1 MSRQNFY
8 RRRRR
13 RQRQEVEAE
22 LVVALVRAERQIQP
36 RLGGRKVHHLVRS
49 ALGEAGVALGRDRFF
64 RVLRGAGLLVARK
77 PAAFPSTTDS
87 AHYLPVFKNLIK
99 DVVVSRPNE
108 VWVADLTYLRT
119 WAGFVYLSLVTDKYS
134 RKIVGYH
141 CGETLAAVG
150 CVAALELG
158 LAGLPAGR
166 QPIHHSDRGSQ
177 YCCHEYVERLA
188 AGGLAVSMTE
198 RQHCAENALA
208 ERVNGIL
215 KSEYG
220 LDQEFKSKEEARLAV
235 DQAINLYNTRRPHTA
250 LQFRTP
256 EMAHSL
262 AA

>member
-1 MSRQNFY
+1 MSRQNY
-8 RRRRR
+8 YQRRRS
-13 RQRQEVEAE
+13 RQRQEVEGE
-22 LVVALVRAERQIQP
+22 LVVALVQAERQIQP
-36 RLGGRKVHHLVRS
+36 RLGGRKVHHLVRA
-49 ALGEAGVALGRDRFF
+49 ALAEGGVALGRDRFF
-64 RVLRGAGLLVARK
+64 AVLRAAGLLLARK

-87 AHYLPVFKNLIK
+87 THYLPVFKNLIK
-99 DVVVSRPNE
+99 DVVVSQPNE

-119 WAGFVYLSLVTDKYS
+119 KAGFIYLSLVTDKYS

-158 LAGLPAGR
+158 LAGLPVGC

-177 YCCHEYVERLA
+177 YCCHEYVQRLA

-198 RQHCAENALA
+198 QQHCAENALA

-220 LDQEFKSKEEARLAV
+220 LDQEFENKESAKLAV
-235 DQAINLYNTRRPHTA
+235 DQAIDLYNTRRPHMS
-250 LQFRTP
+250 LQLRTP
-256 EMAHSL
+256 EMVHSM
-262 AA
+262 AV